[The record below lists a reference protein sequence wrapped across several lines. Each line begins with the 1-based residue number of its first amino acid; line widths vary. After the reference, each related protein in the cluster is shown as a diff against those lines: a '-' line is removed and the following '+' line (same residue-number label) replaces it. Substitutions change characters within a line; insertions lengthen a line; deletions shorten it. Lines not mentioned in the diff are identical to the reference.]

1 MEDPNKELLDVEKVL
16 DNAIDDDKEK
26 IVEAILDGFNSIEPP
41 EEEDGYDAIAHE
53 E

>member
-1 MEDPNKELLDVEKVL
+1 MEDPNKELLDVEEVL
-16 DNAIDDDKEK
+16 EKALDDDKEE
-26 IVEAILDGFNSIEPP
+26 IVKAILDDFNSIEPP